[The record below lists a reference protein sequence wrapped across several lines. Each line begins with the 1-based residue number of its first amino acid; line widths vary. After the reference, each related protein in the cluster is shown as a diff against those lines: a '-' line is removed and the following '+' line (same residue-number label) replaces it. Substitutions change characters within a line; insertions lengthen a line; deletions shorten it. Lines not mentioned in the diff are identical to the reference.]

1 MGRTGPVT
9 KDTSTVAVGLAQIR
23 VGISATHVATATPV
37 LTAADSMGALAD
49 TKFNTTAEYWKLE
62 SGFPALED
70 LSIPLKESASLECA
84 FKEITPKNMALARGI
99 DPFSVGT
106 GWVFSGISKVKS
118 AGGVVDAAKPPITP
132 GAGTIVDTFTITF
145 TSATAYG
152 VTAMSG
158 VAVAGTGAIGSV
170 SAFTIDTSAAFS
182 LPANFITG
190 TIAAGDV
197 FRFTTQKDGYADNHA
212 GVIGLGGLKAPEFV
226 RMEAVYTYPNGT
238 NTLTIIFPRAN
249 VTSSMEIA
257 FQAADNAAPAI
268 TFEAKR
274 ADSEVVGGAA
284 AWDAMPLGV
293 IVFG

>member
-1 MGRTGPVT
+1 MRTGPVT

-23 VGISATHVATATPV
+23 VGLSAVNVATATPV

-70 LSIPLKESASLECA
+70 LSIPLKEAASLECA
-84 FKEITPKNMALARGI
+84 FKEITPRNMALARGI
-99 DPFSVGT
+99 DPFSVGS
-106 GWVFSGISKVKS
+106 GWAFSGVSKIKS
-118 AGGVVDAAKPPITP
+118 AAGVVDTTKPVGTS

-152 VTAMSG
+152 ITAMSG
-158 VAVAGTGAIGSV
+158 VAVTGAGAIGSA
-170 SAFTIDTSAAFS
+170 SAFSIAAAAAFTV
-182 LPANFITG
+182 PANFITG

-197 FRFTTQKDGYADNHA
+197 FRFTIQKDGYSNNH
-212 GVIGLGGLKAPEFV
+212 GGSIGLGGLKAPEYI

-238 NTLTIIFPRAN
+238 NTMTIIFPRAN

-257 FQAADNAAPAI
+257 FQASDNAAPSI

-274 ADSEVVGGAA
+274 SDSEVAGGSAC
-284 AWDAMPLGV
+284 WDESPLGI
-293 IVFG
+293 IVFA

>member
-1 MGRTGPVT
+1 M
-9 KDTSTVAVGLAQIR
+9 
-23 VGISATHVATATPV
+23 
-37 LTAADSMGALAD
+37 
-49 TKFNTTAEYWKLE
+49 
-62 SGFPALED
+62 
-70 LSIPLKESASLECA
+70 ECD

-106 GWVFSGISKVKS
+106 GWTFSGVSKVRS
-118 AGGVVDAAKPPITP
+118 VAGVVDVAKPPITP
-132 GAGTIVDTFTITF
+132 GAGTIADTFTITF

-158 VAVAGTGAIGSV
+158 VPVTGTGAIGSLT
-170 SAFTIDTSAAFS
+170 AFTIGAAAAFS

-197 FRFTTQKDGYADNHA
+197 FRFTVTKSGYSDNH
-212 GVIGLGGLKAPEFV
+212 GGIIGLGGLKAPEFV
-226 RMEAVYTYPNGT
+226 RMEAVYTYPNGV
-238 NTLTIIFPRAN
+238 NTMTIIFPRAN

-257 FQAADNAAPAI
+257 FQAADNAAPTI

-274 ADSEVVGGAA
+274 SDAEIAGGAA
-284 AWDAMPLGV
+284 ARDAMPLGV

>member
-1 MGRTGPVT
+1 MRTGPVT

-23 VGISATHVATATPV
+23 VGLSATNVATATPV
-37 LTAADSMGALAD
+37 LTSANSMGALAD

-70 LSIPLKESASLECA
+70 LSIPLKEAASLECS
-84 FKEITPKNMALARGI
+84 FKEITPRNMALARGI
-99 DPFSVGT
+99 DPFSVGA
-106 GWVFSGISKVKS
+106 GWTFSGVTKIKS
-118 AGGVVDAAKPPITP
+118 AAGVVDTTKPVGTS

-158 VAVAGTGAIGSV
+158 VAVTGTGAIGSA
-170 SAFTIDTSAAFS
+170 SAFTIAAAAAFTI
-182 LPANFITG
+182 PANFITG
-190 TIAAGDV
+190 TIASGDV
-197 FRFTTQKDGYADNHA
+197 FRFTITKDGYDNNHA
-212 GVIGLGGLKAPEFV
+212 GTIGLGGLKAPEYV

-238 NTLTIIFPRAN
+238 NTMTIIFPRAN

-274 ADSEVVGGAA
+274 ADSEVSGGSAV
-284 AWDAMPLGV
+284 WDAMPLGV
-293 IVFG
+293 IVFA

>member
-1 MGRTGPVT
+1 MRTGPVT

-23 VGISATHVATATPV
+23 VGLSAVNVASATPV
-37 LTAADSMGALAD
+37 LTSADSMGALAD

-70 LSIPLKESASLECA
+70 LSIPLKEAASLECA

-99 DPFSVGT
+99 DPFSVGS
-106 GWVFSGISKVKS
+106 GWTFSGVTKIKS
-118 AGGVVDAAKPPITP
+118 DAGVVDTTKPPITP
-132 GAGTIVDTFTITF
+132 GDGTIVDTFTITF
-145 TSATAYG
+145 SSATAYA

-158 VAVAGTGAIGSV
+158 VAVAGSGAIGSV
-170 SAFTIDTSAAFS
+170 SAFTIGGDAAFS

-197 FRFTTQKDGYADNHA
+197 FRFTITKSGYADNHA
-212 GVIGLGGLKAPEFV
+212 GSIGLGGLKAPDYI

-238 NTLTIIFPRAN
+238 NTMVIIFPRAN

-257 FQAADNAAPAI
+257 FQAADNAAPTI

-274 ADSEVVGGAA
+274 ADAEVVGGAA

>member
-1 MGRTGPVT
+1 MRTGPVT

-23 VGISATHVATATPV
+23 VGLSATHVATATPV
-37 LTAADSMGALAD
+37 LTSADSVGALAD

-70 LSIPLKESASLECA
+70 LSIPLKEAASMECA

-106 GWVFSGISKVKS
+106 GFVASGVSKVKS
-118 AGGVVDAAKPPITP
+118 AAGVVDTAKPVGTFGI
-132 GAGTIVDTFTITF
+132 GAFVDTFTILF
-145 TSATAYG
+145 SSATAYAI
-152 VTAMSG
+152 TSMSG
-158 VAVAGTGAIGSV
+158 VAVAGAGAVGSI
-170 SAFTIDTSAAFS
+170 SAFTVGGGAAFS
-182 LPANFITG
+182 IPANFITG

-197 FRFTTQKDGYADNHA
+197 FRFTLQKDGYANNHS
-212 GVIGLGGLKAPEFV
+212 GVIGLGGLKAPEYV

-238 NTLTIIFPRAN
+238 NTMTIIFPRAN

-257 FQAADNAAPAI
+257 FQAADNAAPSI

-274 ADSEVVGGAA
+274 ADSEVDGGAA